1 MNGPDILVRSLSV
14 AKITDDFG
22 NVWQYHPQ
30 SDRHSKIGS
39 WGIMFDLLNESP
51 LLRRH
56 VEEGKVIFGV
66 NHQMSDFSTMRK
78 KNLDLV
84 VARPGTKSGSRRRT
98 DLASL
103 AAPYG
108 IVLTSAQSS
117 LLQQLPKLES
127 GPVGSVL
134 LALEAKAS
142 MTEHTKARPRLYDEL
157 NSSHLTI
164 HGASEQAIAA
174 ALVMVNASNTFIS
187 PGRNKKKVPVSK
199 RIVTQHKQPDAAVG
213 VIAKIR
219 EMHRRTRPQDEGFD
233 AIGIVVVDAKND
245 GSPIELLTA
254 PPALTSADDYH
265 YDQMIRRIRQKYEVI
280 FANI

>member
-1 MNGPDILVRSLSV
+1 VNGPDILIRSLSV
-14 AKITDDFG
+14 AKITDEFG
-22 NVWQYHPQ
+22 NIWQYHPQ

-66 NHQMSDFSTMRK
+66 NHQMSDFKTMRK

-84 VARPGTKSGSRRRT
+84 IARPGTTSGSRRRS
-98 DLASL
+98 DFASL
-103 AAPYG
+103 AAQYG
-108 IVLTSAQSS
+108 IILTSAQSS
-117 LLQQLPKLES
+117 LLRQLPKLEG

-134 LALEAKAS
+134 LALEAKAC

-174 ALVMVNASNTFIS
+174 GLVMVNASKTFIS
-187 PGRNKKKVPVSK
+187 PGRNKKKLPVSK
-199 RIVTQHKQPDAAVG
+199 REVTQHKQPDAALG

-233 AIGIVVVDAKND
+233 AIGIVVIDAKND
-245 GSPIELLTA
+245 GTEIRLLSE
-254 PPALTSADDYH
+254 PPALASGDDYH

>member
-1 MNGPDILVRSLSV
+1 
-14 AKITDDFG
+14 
-22 NVWQYHPQ
+22 
-30 SDRHSKIGS
+30 
-39 WGIMFDLLNESP
+39 
-51 LLRRH
+51 
-56 VEEGKVIFGV
+56 
-66 NHQMSDFSTMRK
+66 MSDFKTMRK

-84 VARPGTKSGSRRRT
+84 IARPGTKSGSRRRS
-98 DLASL
+98 DFASL
-103 AAPYG
+103 APQYG

-117 LLQQLPKLES
+117 LLKQLPKLEG

-134 LALEAKAS
+134 LALEAKAC

-174 ALVMVNASNTFIS
+174 GLVMVNASNTFIS
-187 PGRNKKKVPVSK
+187 PGRNKKKLPVSK
-199 RIVTQHKQPDAAVG
+199 RKVTQHKQPDAALG

-233 AIGIVVVDAKND
+233 AIGIVVIDAKND
-245 GSPIELLTA
+245 GTPIQLLSE
-254 PPALTSADDYH
+254 PPALASEDDYH